1 MLAVNPPTQ
10 MLLQYLEHCRDNS
23 DGVFTDPALHPYF
36 MSLAVAKAV
45 GMDPT
50 TEEYKERALTTLT
63 NWSRMLCGQ
72 LTSVSMR
79 EIADCGKFAQDSGD
93 RKGEKMA
100 KDLLDSMPLIHAV
113 FKSWDAAVDHEHIG
127 EWIYEDGVRRENAGM
142 SPDVS
147 TGFVAAEKKK
157 LDDLFELIQKK
168 LEEIDSSGIQPEKKA
183 KESACA
189 DEPKA
194 PEPSRPPVTPAD
206 IMKMLF
212 DSAKKPS
219 AN

>member
-45 GMDPT
+45 GMDHT
-50 TEEYKERALTTLT
+50 TEEYKERALSTLA

-100 KDLLDSMPLIHAV
+100 KDLLDSMPLIQAV
-113 FKSWDAAVDHEHIG
+113 FKSWDAAVDHEHIA
-127 EWIYEDGVRRENAGM
+127 EWIYEDGVRREKEGTAPHISNE
-142 SPDVS
+142 
-147 TGFVAAEKKK
+147 FVAKEKKK

-168 LEEIDSSGIQPEKKA
+168 LGELDGSGPQPEEVK
-183 KESACA
+183 S
-189 DEPKA
+189 
-194 PEPSRPPVTPAD
+194 PEPARPPVTPAD

-212 DSAKKPS
+212 DNAKKPS